1 MGAKKHGSFPK
12 KKKNDAR
19 TENYSVAPFR
29 LSNTDTHSLSRLS
42 KDLLARSVMWGN
54 IAKPRHRLWMACHK
68 LFNGFYV
75 SMCEVLYDATLPSQG
90 PCVPTVFQR
99 KPRQDLEIQRDVT
112 LPTPGTS
119 FSFTPQFGISLFSC
133 FSSPPFSPVALCV
146 FNGIFSP
153 KNNIF
158 AISPQIL
165 FQVSCSR
172 TSGCTVIF
180 TEAHLFLF
188 NSLRTLEQRELKGCV
203 MVFIKVCTTI
213 WCTCSTQTFFYPQGT
228 TNGIKYIYTDGKIR

>member
-1 MGAKKHGSFPK
+1 MGYGK
-12 KKKNDAR
+12 
-19 TENYSVAPFR
+19 
-29 LSNTDTHSLSRLS
+29 HSLSRLS
-42 KDLLARSVMWGN
+42 KDLQARSSRAVMWGN
-54 IAKPRHRLWMACHK
+54 IAKPQERLWMACHK
-68 LFNGFYV
+68 LFNDFYV
-75 SMCEVLYDATLPSQG
+75 SMCEVVYDATLPSQG

-99 KPRQDLEIQRDVT
+99 KPHQDLERQRDVT

-133 FSSPPFSPVALCV
+133 FSSPPYSPVALCV

-158 AISPQIL
+158 TISPQIL

-172 TSGCTVIF
+172 TPGCTVIF

-188 NSLRTLEQRELKGCV
+188 NSLRTLLELRELKGCV
-203 MVFIKVCTTI
+203 MALIKVCTTI
-213 WCTCSTQTFFYPQGT
+213 
-228 TNGIKYIYTDGKIR
+228 